1 MDKEFIDNIK
11 NRVIMQIDP
20 GRDTDENEITDIIN
34 NVIIRMKN
42 SRIININERTFLVK
56 AILNDIKKLD
66 ILQELLEDDSITEI
80 MVNGFNNIFYE
91 RHGRIYKWEKCFESK
106 EKLSD
111 IVQRIAAQ
119 SNKQINES
127 SPICDI
133 RLEGGQRANA
143 VLHPVALDGPVLTI
157 RKFYDTP
164 ISIDKLIEMN
174 SITEEAAEFL
184 KMLVVSKYNIFI
196 SGGTGSGKTTFLNAL
211 SNFIPKDERIITIED
226 SAELR
231 LNGVANLV
239 RLEAR
244 EANIEGKNEVTIRD
258 LIKTSLRMRPDRI
271 IVGEV
276 RGSETID
283 MLQAMITG
291 HDGSM
296 STGHSNGPED
306 MILRLETMV
315 LMGLDM
321 PVAAIRNQIASA
333 IDIIVHLGRLRDKSR
348 KVLSISEVV
357 GLSEGKVHINNLFE
371 FDEEG
376 EDENGKVM
384 GSLKPTQNTL
394 FRVGKQKAAGFYN
407 KVHR

>member
-1 MDKEFIDNIK
+1 MDKELINGIK
-11 NRVIMQIDP
+11 NQVMCQIDP
-20 GRDTDENEITDIIN
+20 GRDTDESELTDIIDN
-34 NVIIRMKN
+34 IIIAKKN
-42 SRIININERTFLVK
+42 SIGINISERILLTKL
-56 AILNDIKKLD
+56 ILNDIKRLD

-80 MVNGFNNIFYE
+80 MVNGYDNIFYE
-91 RHGRIYKWEKCFESK
+91 CQGKILKWEKSFESR
-106 EKLSD
+106 EKLYD
-111 IVQRIAAQ
+111 IIQRIAAQ

-133 RLEGGQRANA
+133 RLEGGQRANV
-143 VLHPVALDGPVLTI
+143 VLTPVALDGPVLTI

-164 ISIDKLIEMN
+164 ISISKLIELN

-184 KMLVVSKYNIFI
+184 RMLVVSKYNIFI

-231 LNGVANLV
+231 LAGVENLV

-244 EANIEGKNEVTIRD
+244 DANIEGRNEVSIRN
-258 LIKTSLRMRPDRI
+258 LIKASLRMRPDRI
-271 IVGEV
+271 VVGEV

-315 LMGLDM
+315 LMGIDM
-321 PVAAIRNQIASA
+321 PITAIRSQISSA
-333 IDIIVHLGRLRDKSR
+333 IDIIVHLGRLRDKTR
-348 KVLSISEVV
+348 KVLSISEVL
-357 GLSEGKVHINNLFE
+357 GLKDGRVEINNLYE
-371 FDEEG
+371 FVEEG
-376 EDENGKVM
+376 EDENGKVI
-384 GSLKPTQNTL
+384 GSLKPTRYTL
-394 FRVGKQKAAGFYN
+394 FKTAKQKTAGYN
-407 KVHR
+407 KVHM

>member
-91 RHGRIYKWEKCFESK
+91 RHGRIYKWEKSFESK

-143 VLHPVALDGPVLTI
+143 VLYPVALDGPVLTI

-231 LNGVANLV
+231 LHGVANLV

-244 EANIEGKNEVTIRD
+244 EANIEGKNAVTIRD

-276 RGSETID
+276 RGSESID

-357 GLSEGKVHINNLFE
+357 GLRDGKVQINNLYE
-371 FDEEG
+371 FIEEG

-384 GSLKPTQNTL
+384 GSLKPTTHTL
-394 FRVGKQKAAGFYN
+394 FRVGKQKSAGFYN

>member
-244 EANIEGKNEVTIRD
+244 EANIEGKNAVTIRD